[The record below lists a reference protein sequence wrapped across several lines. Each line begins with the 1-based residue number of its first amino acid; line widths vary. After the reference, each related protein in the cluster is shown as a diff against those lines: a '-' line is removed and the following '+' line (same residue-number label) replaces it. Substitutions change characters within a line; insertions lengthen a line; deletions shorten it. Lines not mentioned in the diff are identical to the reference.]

1 MSVDH
6 LRPNDPVPAAF
17 RQAELFSDLEGD
29 ELRQVVGYFK
39 AASFGPNETIFLED
53 EVANAFHL
61 VASGKIKVVQTSIEG
76 LEVILHIFEPGGIV
90 GALPTAGQE
99 TYPASAITLEEVDT
113 FFINHED
120 FNHLLVKHPTVT
132 RRLLKF
138 AARMLQIAHR
148 RIRELATERVERR
161 IARTLVRLTRQ
172 LGHEHDADD
181 ALVIDAPLSRQDL
194 AELSGTTLYT
204 VSRTLKAWERAGLLL
219 SERKQLKILRPHK
232 LITIAEDLPE
242 KDPL

>member
-1 MSVDH
+1 MPANPLGPDGS
-6 LRPNDPVPAAF
+6 VPAAF
-17 RQAELFSDLEGD
+17 KQAELFSDLEDD

-39 AASFGPNETIFLED
+39 SASFGPNETIFLEN
-53 EVANAFHL
+53 ELANAFHL
-61 VASGKIKVVQTSIEG
+61 VAKGKVKVVQTSIEG

-99 TYPASAITLEEVDT
+99 TYPASAITLEEVET
-113 FFINHED
+113 FFITHED
-120 FNHLLVKHPTVT
+120 FNHLLIQHPTVT
-132 RRLLKF
+132 RHLLKF

-172 LGHEHDADD
+172 LGHEHDDD
-181 ALVIDAPLSRQDL
+181 DTLVIDAPLSRQDL

-204 VSRTLKAWERAGLLL
+204 VSRTLKAWERAGLLH
-219 SERKQLKILRPHK
+219 SERKLLKILRPHK

-242 KDPL
+242 KNPH